1 MYAGW
6 IALYICAKLDAGI
19 AGSLGKEAD
28 AKAEEK
34 AKAEAETE
42 TEAKAKEVEKVK
54 IKHRNVIRL
63 IIKIL

>member
-34 AKAEAETE
+34 AKAEAE
-42 TEAKAKEVEKVK
+42 AKAKEVEKVK

>member
-6 IALYICAKLDAGI
+6 IALHICAKLDAGI

-28 AKAEEK
+28 AMAEEK
-34 AKAEAETE
+34 AKAEAE
-42 TEAKAKEVEKVK
+42 AKVKAKEVEKVK